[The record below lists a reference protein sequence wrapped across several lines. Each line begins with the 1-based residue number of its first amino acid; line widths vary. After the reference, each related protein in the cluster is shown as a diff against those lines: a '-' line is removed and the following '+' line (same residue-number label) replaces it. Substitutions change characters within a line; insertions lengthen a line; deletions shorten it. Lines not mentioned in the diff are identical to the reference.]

1 METCV
6 YWTRLASNLKTVTTY
21 NLQSNGLAVCLAS
34 EIYRRRCS
42 AKSYRLHQARRERLK
57 RVREREREVE
67 MCGRARCTL
76 RADDIPRACYR
87 NNSSVRNLHMDR
99 SVLTTNLFSSL
110 FFISII
116 IAFNNNTYHY
126 YIYRYRPS
134 YNVSPGHHLPVV
146 RREQGS
152 SSSASAAAAAS
163 ESDAVVVHCMK
174 WGLIPSFTKKSD
186 KPDHYKMVL
195 FLTSLSH
202 FFKHIPR
209 IPKLY
214 KSLLYVFAISLTF

>member
-1 METCV
+1 MGNAVVNENVSLLYSTRISRQLKLAIQRSSSLSCV
-6 YWTRLASNLKTVTTY
+6 GAIK
-21 NLQSNGLAVCLAS
+21 
-34 EIYRRRCS
+34 
-42 AKSYRLHQARRERLK
+42 KREEKRGLK

-67 MCGRARCTL
+67 MCGRSRCTL

-99 SVLTTNLFSSL
+99 SVLTTNLFSSFRL
-110 FFISII
+110 LLLWII
-116 IAFNNNTYHY
+116 ILYNV
-126 YIYRYRPS
+126 IYRYRPS

-152 SSSASAAAAAS
+152 SSSSSASAAASS

-174 WGLIPSFTKKSD
+174 WGLVPSFTKKSD

-195 FLTSLSH
+195 
-202 FFKHIPR
+202 
-209 IPKLY
+209 Y
-214 KSLLYVFAISLTF
+214 SLLLL

>member
-1 METCV
+1 
-6 YWTRLASNLKTVTTY
+6 
-21 NLQSNGLAVCLAS
+21 
-34 EIYRRRCS
+34 
-42 AKSYRLHQARRERLK
+42 
-57 RVREREREVE
+57 
-67 MCGRARCTL
+67 MCGRCRCTL

-99 SVLTTNLFSSL
+99 SVLTTNLFSL
-110 FFISII
+110 FFIPII
-116 IAFNNNTYHY
+116 IAAFNNNTYHY

-202 FFKHIPR
+202 FFKHIPG
-209 IPKLY
+209 IPELY

>member
-1 METCV
+1 MENAV
-6 YWTRLASNLKTVTTY
+6 VNESLRVHFTRLESQDSY
-21 NLQSNGLAVCLAS
+21 NLQFVIQRSSSLSCIGDITPPN
-34 EIYRRRCS
+34 EKR
-42 AKSYRLHQARRERLK
+42 RLK
-57 RVREREREVE
+57 RVREREVE
-67 MCGRARCTL
+67 MCGRSRCTL

-99 SVLTTNLFSSL
+99 SVLTTNLFSSFL
-110 FFISII
+110 SLLLSII
-116 IAFNNNTYHY
+116 ILITI
-126 YIYRYRPS
+126 IYRYRPS

-152 SSSASAAAAAS
+152 SSSSSASAAAS

-195 FLTSLSH
+195 FLTSLSFS
-202 FFKHIPR
+202 FFQTHTR
-209 IPKLY
+209 H
-214 KSLLYVFAISLTF
+214 S

>member
-1 METCV
+1 
-6 YWTRLASNLKTVTTY
+6 
-21 NLQSNGLAVCLAS
+21 
-34 EIYRRRCS
+34 
-42 AKSYRLHQARRERLK
+42 
-57 RVREREREVE
+57 
-67 MCGRARCTL
+67 MCGRSRCTL

-99 SVLTTNLFSSL
+99 SVLTTNLFSL
-110 FFISII
+110 FFIPII
-116 IAFNNNTYHY
+116 IAAFNNNTYHY

-195 FLTSLSH
+195 FLTSLSLIFSNTYH
-202 FFKHIPR
+202 AFLNFINHCFTF
-209 IPKLY
+209 LL
-214 KSLLYVFAISLTF
+214 SL

>member
-1 METCV
+1 M
-6 YWTRLASNLKTVTTY
+6 
-21 NLQSNGLAVCLAS
+21 
-34 EIYRRRCS
+34 
-42 AKSYRLHQARRERLK
+42 
-57 RVREREREVE
+57 
-67 MCGRARCTL
+67 
-76 RADDIPRACYR
+76 
-87 NNSSVRNLHMDR
+87 
-99 SVLTTNLFSSL
+99 
-110 FFISII
+110 
-116 IAFNNNTYHY
+116 
-126 YIYRYRPS
+126 
-134 YNVSPGHHLPVV
+134 PVV

-152 SSSASAAAAAS
+152 SSSASAAAAAAS

>member
-1 METCV
+1 MKAWV
-6 YWTRLASNLKTVTTY
+6 NFTRLESQDSY
-21 NLQSNGLAVCLAS
+21 NLQFVIQRSSSLSCIGDITPPN
-34 EIYRRRCS
+34 EKR
-42 AKSYRLHQARRERLK
+42 RLK
-57 RVREREREVE
+57 RVREREREREVE
-67 MCGRARCTL
+67 MCGRSRCTL

-99 SVLTTNLFSSL
+99 SVLTTNHFSSFL
-110 FFISII
+110 LLLLLSII
-116 IAFNNNTYHY
+116 ILITI
-126 YIYRYRPS
+126 IYRYRPS

-152 SSSASAAAAAS
+152 SSSSAASAAAAAS

-195 FLTSLSH
+195 FLTSLSLS
-202 FFKHIPR
+202 FFQTHTTH
-209 IPKLY
+209 
-214 KSLLYVFAISLTF
+214 S